1 MTTAQPTL
9 HDQQPTIAQRLG
21 DVHARI
27 TAAAVRAGR
36 DPQAVTLVAV
46 AKTFESDAVA
56 AARAA
61 GQVDIGESRAQ
72 ELSTKREE
80 LGDSVRWHFVGR
92 LQRNKVA
99 DVVGA
104 VALVHSLDRPALAD
118 ALADRAQRLGIVQR
132 TLLQVNVD
140 DDETKAGCAPD
151 EVLRL
156 LARVRELPH
165 LACLGLTTIPS
176 MDADP
181 RPAFAQLRA
190 LRDQAAERYPE
201 VVELSMGMSGDFDT
215 AVEEGATL
223 VRVGEGVF
231 GSRQGD

>member
-1 MTTAQPTL
+1 MTTAQPTR
-9 HDQQPTIAQRLG
+9 HDPQSAIAQRLEG
-21 DVHARI
+21 VRGRI
-27 TAAAVRAGR
+27 TAAAERVGR
-36 DPQAVTLVAV
+36 DPREVTLVAV
-46 AKTFESDAVA
+46 AKTFDPELVA
-56 AARAA
+56 AARSA

-72 ELSTKREE
+72 ELSAKREH
-80 LGDSVRWHFVGR
+80 LGDRVRWHFVGR

-99 DVVGA
+99 DVVGS

-118 ALADRAQRLGIVQR
+118 ALAERAQRLGIVQR
-132 TLLQVNVD
+132 ALLQVNVD

-151 EVLRL
+151 EALRL

-165 LACLGLTTIPS
+165 LVCQGLTTIPR
-176 MDADP
+176 MGGDP
-181 RPAFAQLRA
+181 RAAFAELRA

-201 VVELSMGMSGDFDT
+201 VVELSMGMSGDFEA

-231 GSRQGD
+231 GPREGG